1 MRAQNPNMTNPIVD
15 PREPS
20 FLHSLICF
28 GGVMVIVISG
38 MLWLGIALHSLLV
51 LALVWVAGHSS
62 MLGFSYIEIKSAMIA
77 GIQKGLGAIF
87 IFFLIGILVAA
98 LIESGTIGGLI
109 YYGLDLLHPTF
120 FLPAGLVLCSLM
132 SLATGTAWGTIATI
146 GVVLM
151 GLGAALGIP
160 LPLVAGMVVSG
171 ASFGDKMS
179 PVSDT
184 TNLAAMSADTD
195 LYSHIKSMMYTTV
208 PTYIISIVLFTA
220 FGLYY
225 SGQTLSAEELLTLK
239 QGLEIEFTINP
250 LTLLPLLVLL
260 TLSLKRAPAEVSMLA
275 SVGTAL
281 VLAVVMQDRA
291 IPDVLNSLHAGYVAS
306 TGLEQLDNLLSR
318 GGITSMMWTM
328 SLALIALSL
337 GGILDRAGFVRVLL
351 SGMLKRIKRSAS
363 LIAATIG
370 AGVVSNMSMG
380 EGYLSII
387 FGGQIFKDSYEED
400 GLEKHMLSRT
410 LEEGATLSTSLIPW
424 TTSGAFITGVL
435 NMSPLEFAPWAFF
448 NYLNPLLSIGLAY
461 MGFGIFR
468 KTQPSDDQLSNV
480 VGEEKTDQGIP
491 PS

>member
-1 MRAQNPNMTNPIVD
+1 MEDSQD
-15 PREPS
+15 PS
-20 FLHSLICF
+20 FLHSAICF
-28 GGVMVIVISG
+28 GGVITIVISG
-38 MLWLGIALHSLLV
+38 MLWLGISLHSLLV
-51 LALVWVAGHSS
+51 IALVWVAIHSS
-62 MLGFSYIEIKSAMIA
+62 LLGFSYPTIKSAMIA

-87 IFFLIGILVAA
+87 IFFLIGILIAA

-132 SLATGTAWGTIATI
+132 SLATGTAWGTIGTI

-151 GLGAALGIP
+151 GLGGALGIP

-195 LYSHIKSMMYTTV
+195 LYTHIKSMLYTTV
-208 PTYIISIVLFTA
+208 PTYIISIILFT
-220 FGLYY
+220 FLGLYY
-225 SGQTLSAEELLTLK
+225 SGETLSAAELLNLRSH
-239 QGLEIEFTINP
+239 LEIEFAISP
-250 LTLLPLLVLL
+250 LTLLPLVVLL
-260 TLSLKRAPAEVSMLA
+260 TLSLRRTPAEVAMLA
-275 SVGTAL
+275 SVAAAS
-281 VLAVVMQDRA
+281 VLAVATQDRT
-291 IPDVLNSLHAGYVAS
+291 ITEVLNSLHTGYVAN
-306 TGLEQLDNLLSR
+306 TGLEQLDTLLTR

-337 GGILDRAGFVRVLL
+337 GGILDRGGFVRVLL
-351 SGMLKRIKRSAS
+351 SGLLKRIKRSAS
-363 LIAATIG
+363 LMATTIG
-370 AGVVSNMSMG
+370 AGVVTNMSMG

-387 FGGQIFKDSYEED
+387 FGGQIFKQSFKED
-400 GLEKHMLSRT
+400 GMENHMLSRC

-435 NMSPLEFAPWAFF
+435 AMSPLEYAPWAFF

-461 MGFGIFR
+461 LGFGIFY
-468 KTQPSDDQLSNV
+468 KAKSKQ
-480 VGEEKTDQGIP
+480 EEQTESGSLMGAGAK
-491 PS
+491 

>member
-1 MRAQNPNMTNPIVD
+1 MADIKEESQ
-15 PREPS
+15 EPS
-20 FLHSLICF
+20 FLHSLISF
-28 GGVMVIVISG
+28 GGVIVIVIAG
-38 MLWLGIALHSLLV
+38 MLWLGINLHSLLV
-51 LALVWVAGHSS
+51 IALVWVAVNSA
-62 MLGFSYIEIKSAMIA
+62 LIGFSFEQIKVAMIE

-120 FLPAGLVLCSLM
+120 FLPAGLILCSLM

-151 GLGAALGIP
+151 GLGGVLGIP

-184 TNLAAMSADTD
+184 TNLAAMSANTD
-195 LYSHIKSMMYTTV
+195 LYSHIKSMLYTTV
-208 PTYIISIVLFTA
+208 PTYIISLVLFTA

-225 SGQTLSAEELLTLK
+225 RGQTLSPQELLNLTEH
-239 QGLEIEFTINP
+239 LEIEFAISP

-260 TLSLKRAPAEVSMLA
+260 TLSVRRAPAEISMLA
-275 SVGTAL
+275 SVATA
-281 VLAVVMQDRA
+281 VILAILTQERT
-291 IPDVLNSLHAGYVAS
+291 ITEVLNSLHAGYVAD
-306 TGLEQLDNLLSR
+306 TGLAQLDSLLTR

-351 SGMLKRIKRSAS
+351 SGILQRIERSAS
-363 LIAATIG
+363 LMATTIG
-370 AGVVSNMSMG
+370 AGVVANMSMG

-387 FGGQIFKDSYEED
+387 FGGQIFRQSFADE
-400 GLEKHMLSRT
+400 GLENHMLSRC

-424 TTSGAFITGVL
+424 TTSGVFITGVL
-435 NMSPLEFAPWAFF
+435 HMSPLEFAPWAFF
-448 NYLNPLLSIGLAY
+448 NYINPLLSIALAY

-468 KTQPSDDQLSNV
+468 KVQREHNDSEDELLRTSKV
-480 VGEEKTDQGIP
+480 
-491 PS
+491 

>member
-1 MRAQNPNMTNPIVD
+1 MEDSQD
-15 PREPS
+15 PS

-28 GGVMVIVISG
+28 GGVIVIVIAG
-38 MLWLGIALHSLLV
+38 MLSLDINLHSLLV
-51 LALVWVAGHSS
+51 FAVIWVASHSAK
-62 MLGFSYIEIKSAMIA
+62 LGYGFNTIKFAMIA

-151 GLGAALGIP
+151 GLGGALGIP
-160 LPLVAGMVVSG
+160 LPLVAGMIVSG

-184 TNLAAMSADTD
+184 TNLAAMSAGTD
-195 LYSHIKSMMYTTV
+195 LYAHIKSMLYTTV
-208 PTYIISIVLFTA
+208 PTYIISLVLFTA
-220 FGLYY
+220 LGLYY
-225 SGQTLSAEELLTLK
+225 SGQVLTAEALAVFKSNL
-239 QGLEIEFTINP
+239 GIEFAIGP

-260 TLSLKRAPAEVSMLA
+260 TLSLRRTPAEISMLA
-275 SVGTAL
+275 SVGTAV
-281 VLAVVMQDRA
+281 VLAVIFQDRT
-291 IPDVLNSLHAGYVAS
+291 ITEVLNSLHAGYISS
-306 TGLEQLDNLLSR
+306 TGNEQLDNLLSR

-337 GGILDRAGFVRVLL
+337 GGILDRGGFVRVLL
-351 SGMLKRIKRSAS
+351 SGILKRIKRSAS
-363 LIAATIG
+363 LMATTIG
-370 AGVVSNMSMG
+370 AGIFSNMSMG

-387 FGGQIFKDSYEED
+387 FGGQIFKESYEED
-400 GLEKHMLSRT
+400 GLENHMLSRC

-435 NMSPLEFAPWAFF
+435 AMSPLEYGPWAFF
-448 NYLNPLLSIGLAY
+448 NYINPMLSVGLAY
-461 MGFGIFR
+461 LGFGIFR
-468 KTQPSDDQLSNV
+468 KSERHN
-480 VGEEKTDQGIP
+480 
-491 PS
+491 

>member
-1 MRAQNPNMTNPIVD
+1 MEDSQD
-15 PREPS
+15 PS

-28 GGVMVIVISG
+28 GGVIVTVISG
-38 MLWLGIALHSLLV
+38 MLWLGISLHSLLV
-51 LALVWVAGHSS
+51 IAVVWVAGHSS
-62 MLGFSYIEIKSAMIA
+62 WLGFSYQKIKSSMIS
-77 GIQKGLGAIF
+77 GIEKGLGAIF

-151 GLGAALGIP
+151 GLGSVLGIP
-160 LPLVAGMVVSG
+160 LPIVVGMVVSG

-195 LYSHIKSMMYTTV
+195 LYAHIKSMLYTTV
-208 PTYIISIVLFTA
+208 PTYIISLIA
-220 FGLYY
+220 FMLVGLYY
-225 SGQTLSAEELLTLK
+225 TGQTLSAQEILTLS
-239 QGLEIEFTINP
+239 QHLEIEFAISP
-250 LTLLPLLVLL
+250 LTLLPLIVLL
-260 TLSLKRAPAEVSMLA
+260 VLSLKRTPAEASMLA
-275 SVGTAL
+275 SVATAV
-281 VLAVVMQDRA
+281 VLAVATQDRA
-291 IPDVLNSLHAGYVAS
+291 ITEVLNSLHTGYVAD
-306 TGLEQLDNLLSR
+306 TGLEQLDTLLSR

-351 SGMLKRIKRSAS
+351 RGVLKRIKRSAS
-363 LIAATIG
+363 LIATTIG
-370 AGVVSNMSMG
+370 TGVVANMSMG

-387 FGGQIFKDSYEED
+387 FGGQIFKESYEED
-400 GLEKHMLSRT
+400 RLEKHMLSRC

-435 NMSPLEFAPWAFF
+435 GMSPLEFAPWAFF
-448 NYLNPLLSIGLAY
+448 NYINPLLSIGLAY

-468 KTQPSDDQLSNV
+468 QQGFETPRGTPLSSLKN
-480 VGEEKTDQGIP
+480 E
-491 PS
+491 

>member
-1 MRAQNPNMTNPIVD
+1 MEDSQ
-15 PREPS
+15 EPS

-28 GGVMVIVISG
+28 GGVIVIVISG
-38 MLWLGIALHSLLV
+38 MLWLGISLHSLLV
-51 LALVWVAGHSS
+51 IAVVWVAGHSS
-62 MLGFSYIEIKSAMIA
+62 WLGFSYQKIKSSMIS
-77 GIQKGLGAIF
+77 GIEKGLGAIF

-151 GLGAALGIP
+151 GLGSVLGIP
-160 LPLVAGMVVSG
+160 LPIVVGMVVSG

-195 LYSHIKSMMYTTV
+195 LYAHIKSMLYTTV
-208 PTYIISIVLFTA
+208 PTYIISLIA
-220 FGLYY
+220 FMLVGLYY
-225 SGQTLSAEELLTLK
+225 TGQTLSAQEILTLS
-239 QGLEIEFTINP
+239 QHLEIEFAISP
-250 LTLLPLLVLL
+250 LTLLPLIVLL
-260 TLSLKRAPAEVSMLA
+260 VLSLKRTPAEASMLA
-275 SVGTAL
+275 SVATAV
-281 VLAVVMQDRA
+281 VLAVATQDRA
-291 IPDVLNSLHAGYVAS
+291 ITEVLNSLHTGYVAD
-306 TGLEQLDNLLSR
+306 TGLEQLDTLLSR

-351 SGMLKRIKRSAS
+351 RGVLKRIKRSAS
-363 LIAATIG
+363 LIATTIG
-370 AGVVSNMSMG
+370 TGVVANMSMG

-387 FGGQIFKDSYEED
+387 FGGQIFKESFEED
-400 GLEKHMLSRT
+400 RLEKHMLSRC

-424 TTSGAFITGVL
+424 TTSGAFITGAL
-435 NMSPLEFAPWAFF
+435 GMSPLEFAPWAFF
-448 NYLNPLLSIGLAY
+448 NYINPLLSIGLAY

-468 KTQPSDDQLSNV
+468 QTQLPATN
-480 VGEEKTDQGIP
+480 
-491 PS
+491 